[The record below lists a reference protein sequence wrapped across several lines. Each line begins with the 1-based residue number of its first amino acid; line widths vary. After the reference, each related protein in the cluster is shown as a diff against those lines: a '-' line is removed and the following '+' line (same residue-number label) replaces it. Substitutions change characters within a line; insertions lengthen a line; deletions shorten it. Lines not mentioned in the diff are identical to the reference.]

1 MVLAPVNVPAHE
13 DEPAPVPV
21 AGPMRNRLSRLISG
35 VDLRGVI
42 TTLAIRFAGAGLGFF
57 SHVEFAR
64 LLGQAEYGQYAGLW
78 AWVVLLGMLA
88 PLGLATAN
96 TRLAAQYLER
106 GRLSRV
112 RGLFSFA
119 VITPL
124 VSGMV
129 LGALFAALELAV
141 TGGLSS
147 ADWRQALPVLLAAA
161 CVPLFAL
168 GESLRGL
175 ARGHGLTT
183 LAYAPAFLWRPLLLM
198 LLALAAWATLG
209 RVDLTLLLA
218 ASLLAIVLTVAAQ
231 MVILWRHTR
240 RATDAAR
247 RSARHAGAWLSI
259 SLPLLLV
266 DGYFILSAN
275 MDVVV
280 LRHFA
285 PAKDVGAYYA
295 AARIAALVNF
305 FPLMIGAQAAPR
317 LARLWTRGEVA
328 ELTVL
333 GRKYALLA
341 VGGTAGAFL
350 ALVVLGDFALS
361 LFGPGFAVAR
371 PAMLLLAGG
380 IVLQALAGPVRYLL
394 AMAGQ
399 ERAMA
404 AVMVSAAVINIALNL
419 LLVPPHGM
427 MGAAA
432 ATVLSGLFFTL
443 ALATVA
449 WRRLGV
455 WTGIG
460 PLRLPAAT

>member
-1 MVLAPVNVPAHE
+1 
-13 DEPAPVPV
+13 
-21 AGPMRNRLSRLISG
+21 MRERLTHMLSG
-35 VDLRGVI
+35 VDLRGVVA
-42 TTLAIRFAGAGLGFF
+42 TLAMRFAGAGLGFF
-57 SHVEFAR
+57 SHVAFAR
-64 LLGQAEYGQYAGLW
+64 LLGRADYGLFAGLW

-96 TRLAAQYLER
+96 TRLVAQYLER
-106 GRLSRV
+106 NRLPRL

-124 VSGMV
+124 LSGV
-129 LGALFAALELAV
+129 ALGASFAALELA
-141 TGGLSS
+141 LSGRMEGD
-147 ADWRQALPVLLAAA
+147 AWRGALPVALAAA

-175 ARGHGLTT
+175 ARGHGLTA
-183 LAYAPAFLWRPLLLM
+183 LAYAPAFLWRPLLMM
-198 LLALAAWATLG
+198 LLALAAWAALG
-209 RVDLTLLLA
+209 WLDVSLLLM
-218 ASLLAIVLTVAAQ
+218 ASLLAIALTVAAQ
-231 MVILWRHTR
+231 LLLLR
-240 RATDAAR
+240 RQMARAAGAAR
-247 RSARHAGAWLSI
+247 RGVRHARAWLAI

-266 DGYFILSAN
+266 DGYFILAAN
-275 MDVVV
+275 MDVIV

-285 PAKDVGAYYA
+285 PPAEVGAYYA

-328 ELTVL
+328 ALTVL
-333 GRKYALLA
+333 GRRYALLA
-341 VGGTAGAFL
+341 AGGTAAAFL
-350 ALVVLGDFALS
+350 ALLALGDLALA
-361 LFGPGFAVAR
+361 LFGPGFTVAR

-404 AVMVSAAVINIALNL
+404 AVMVGAAVLNIGLNL
-419 LLVPPHGM
+419 LLVPPYGM
-427 MGAAA
+427 MGAAV
-432 ATVLSGLFFTL
+432 ATVASGLIFTL
-443 ALATVA
+443 ALAAVA

-460 PLRLPAAT
+460 PLRLAATA

>member
-1 MVLAPVNVPAHE
+1 
-13 DEPAPVPV
+13 
-21 AGPMRNRLSRLISG
+21 MRERLTHMLSG
-35 VDLRGVI
+35 VDLRGVVA
-42 TTLAIRFAGAGLGFF
+42 TLAMRFAGAGLGFF
-57 SHVEFAR
+57 SHVAFAR
-64 LLGQAEYGQYAGLW
+64 LLGREDYGLFAGLW

-106 GRLSRV
+106 NRLPRL

-124 VSGMV
+124 LSGV
-129 LGALFAALELAV
+129 ALGASFAALELA
-141 TGGLSS
+141 LSGRMEG
-147 ADWRQALPVLLAAA
+147 DTWRGALPVVLAAA

-175 ARGHGLTT
+175 ARGHGLTA
-183 LAYAPAFLWRPLLLM
+183 LAYAPAFLWRPLLM
-198 LLALAAWATLG
+198 VLLALVAWAALG
-209 RVDLTLLLA
+209 WLDVSLLLM
-218 ASLLAIVLTVAAQ
+218 ASLLAITLTVATQLHLLRKRMAQ
-231 MVILWRHTR
+231 ATATTR
-240 RATDAAR
+240 RGV
-247 RSARHAGAWLSI
+247 RHARAWLAI
-259 SLPLLLV
+259 SSPLLLV
-266 DGYFILSAN
+266 DGYFILAAN
-275 MDVVV
+275 MDVIV

-285 PAKDVGAYYA
+285 PAEDVGAYYA

-317 LARLWTRGEVA
+317 LARLWTRGEMTA
-328 ELTVL
+328 LTVL

-341 VGGTAGAFL
+341 AGGTAAAFL
-350 ALVVLGDFALS
+350 ALLALGDFALS
-361 LFGPGFAVAR
+361 LFGPGFTVAR

-404 AVMVSAAVINIALNL
+404 AVMVGAAVLNIGLNL
-419 LLVPPHGM
+419 LLVPPYGM

-432 ATVLSGLFFTL
+432 ATVASGLIFTL
-443 ALATVA
+443 ALAAVA

-460 PLRLPAAT
+460 PLRLPAAA

>member
-1 MVLAPVNVPAHE
+1 MT
-13 DEPAPVPV
+13 
-21 AGPMRNRLSRLISG
+21 RRLPSMFSG
-35 VDLRGVI
+35 VDLRGVLA
-42 TTLAIRFAGAGLGFF
+42 TLAMRFAGAGLGFF
-57 SHVEFAR
+57 SHVAFAR
-64 LLGQAEYGQYAGLW
+64 LLGRAEYGLFAGLW

-96 TRLAAQYLER
+96 TRLVAQYLER
-106 GRLSRV
+106 KRLPRL

-119 VITPL
+119 VLTPL
-124 VSGMV
+124 LSGTV
-129 LGALFAALELAV
+129 LGALFGMLELTLAGGFAA
-141 TGGLSS
+141 TG
-147 ADWRQALPVLLAAA
+147 WRQALPVLLAAA

-175 ARGHGLTT
+175 ARGHGLTA
-183 LAYAPAFLWRPLLLM
+183 LAYAPAFLWRPLLM
-198 LLALAAWATLG
+198 VLLALAAWAALG
-209 RVDLTLLLA
+209 WLDVALLLA
-218 ASLLAIVLTVAAQ
+218 ASLLAMALTVAAQ
-231 MVILWRHTR
+231 LVLLRRHM
-240 RATDAAR
+240 AQAAGVAR
-247 RSARHAGAWLSI
+247 RGVRHARAWLAI

-266 DGYFILSAN
+266 DGYFILAAN
-275 MDVVV
+275 MDVIV

-285 PAKDVGAYYA
+285 PAEDVGAYYA

-341 VGGTAGAFL
+341 VGGTAAAFL
-350 ALVVLGDFALS
+350 ALLALGDFALS
-361 LFGPGFAVAR
+361 LFGPGFEAAR

-404 AVMVSAAVINIALNL
+404 AVMVAAAVINIALNL

-432 ATVLSGLFFTL
+432 ATVFSGLFFTL

-460 PLRLPAAT
+460 PLRLPAAA